1 MTDRLEVENLSRS
14 GLETLIQ
21 NAVTEATADL
31 RREVQKLRE
40 QLKKQRRVI
49 THQEAPAFFN
59 ERVSARR
66 VKEYIKG
73 KNLPAG
79 VTEPLPATKRGNLYF
94 IELEDLF
101 DWQVGEVE

>member
-1 MTDRLEVENLSRS
+1 MSAEQMQQAINE
-14 GLETLIQ
+14 
-21 NAVTEATADL
+21 AVREATESL
-31 RREVQKLRE
+31 RSEVQSLRQ
-40 QLKKQRRVI
+40 QLQKQRRVI

-79 VTEPLPATKRGNLYF
+79 VTEPLPATKRGNLYL

-101 DWQVGEVE
+101 DWQVGEVEAEGGSAG